1 MGVDWL
7 HSEEIQEEAMR
18 KVAVVA
24 IAALVLSLAATVTS
38 RTGLASVTAEKAT
51 GETLRRVEGEFM
63 RAALERGSAGYMSYY
78 AEVAVE
84 LPDGAPAIVGK
95 DNIAKG
101 MGFLDDKNNRLTWSA
116 VGADIASSGDLG
128 YTWGNYEFLSKD
140 KDGNQRVEH
149 GKYTTVWKKQA
160 DGSWKV
166 ALDMGNKSEA
176 MK

>member
-1 MGVDWL
+1 
-7 HSEEIQEEAMR
+7 MR
-18 KVAVVA
+18 RVAVVA
-24 IAALVLSLAATVTS
+24 IAAVLLFAAVMTTWRSLWARGSDS
-38 RTGLASVTAEKAT
+38 RKDSAD
-51 GETLRRVEGEFM
+51 TLKQIEGEFM
-63 RAALERGSAGYMSYY
+63 KAALERGSAGYMSYY
-78 AEVAVE
+78 AEEAVE

-95 DNIAKG
+95 ANIAKG

-128 YTWGNYEFLSKD
+128 YAWGNYEFTSKDKDKD
-140 KDGNQRVEH
+140 KDGNQHVER

-160 DGSWKV
+160 DGSWKI

>member
-1 MGVDWL
+1 MSVDWL
-7 HSEEIQEEAMR
+7 HSGEVQEEAMR
-18 KVAVVA
+18 KVAVKAVA
-24 IAALVLSLAATVTS
+24 AVVLSLAAMVTW
-38 RTGLASVTAEKAT
+38 RTGLAAGT
-51 GETLRRVEGEFM
+51 GEKSTRETLKRVEGEFL

-78 AEVAVE
+78 AEDAVE

-95 DNIAKG
+95 DNIAKA

-116 VGADIASSGDLG
+116 VDADIASSGDLG

-140 KDGNQRVEH
+140 KDGNQRVER

>member
-1 MGVDWL
+1 
-7 HSEEIQEEAMR
+7 MR
-18 KVAVVA
+18 KVVA
-24 IAALVLSLAATVTS
+24 IAAVALSLAAMVRS
-38 RTGLASVTAEKAT
+38 RTGPASVTAENST
-51 GETLRRVEGEFM
+51 GEMLKRVEGEFM

-78 AEVAVE
+78 AQDAVE

-140 KDGNQRVEH
+140 KDGNQRVER

>member
-1 MGVDWL
+1 
-7 HSEEIQEEAMR
+7 MR
-18 KVAVVA
+18 RVAVVA
-24 IAALVLSLAATVTS
+24 IAGVLLSVVAMATWRSGLAA
-38 RTGLASVTAEKAT
+38 AAPEKAT
-51 GETLRRVEGEFM
+51 AETLKRIEGEFM
-63 RAALERGSAGYMSYY
+63 KAALERGSAGYMSYY
-78 AEVAVE
+78 AEDAVE

-95 DNIAKG
+95 ANIAKG

-116 VGADIASSGDLG
+116 VGADLAGSGDLG

-140 KDGNQRVEH
+140 KDGNQHVER

>member
-1 MGVDWL
+1 MGVDWP
-7 HSEEIQEEAMR
+7 HSAEIQEETMR
-18 KVAVVA
+18 KMAVVA
-24 IAALVLSLAATVTS
+24 IAAGVLSLAAMVTW
-38 RTGLASVTAEKAT
+38 RTGLAVTGEKST
-51 GETLRRVEGEFM
+51 GETLKRVEGEFL
-63 RAALERGSAGYMSYY
+63 RAALERGSVGYMSYY
-78 AEVAVE
+78 AETAVE

-95 DNIAKG
+95 DNIAKA

-116 VGADIASSGDLG
+116 VDADIASSGDLG

-140 KDGNQRVEH
+140 KDGNQRVER

>member
-1 MGVDWL
+1 
-7 HSEEIQEEAMR
+7 MR
-18 KVAVVA
+18 GLAAVA
-24 IAALVLSLAATVTS
+24 IAAVVLSVAAMTTWKSGFAAVM
-38 RTGLASVTAEKAT
+38 AEKASAD
-51 GETLRRVEGEFM
+51 TLKQIEGEFM
-63 RAALERGSAGYMSYY
+63 KAAQERGAAGYMSYY
-78 AEVAVE
+78 AEDAVE

-95 DNIAKG
+95 ASIAKG

-128 YTWGNYEFLSKD
+128 YTWGNYEFSSKD
-140 KDGNQRVEH
+140 KDGNQHVER

-166 ALDMGNKSEA
+166 ALDMGNKNGA